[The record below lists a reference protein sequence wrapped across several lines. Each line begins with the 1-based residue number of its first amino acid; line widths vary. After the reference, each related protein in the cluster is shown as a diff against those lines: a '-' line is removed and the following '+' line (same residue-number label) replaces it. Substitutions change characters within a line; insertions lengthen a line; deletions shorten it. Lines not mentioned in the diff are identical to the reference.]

1 MCDRDSVQRNMA
13 DGVSRT
19 YRSEFFDYFF
29 GLDEKKVELVNT
41 FLPGNDYT
49 INDITDIT
57 LNRPMERGV
66 ANDLGLQIGNNVIFL
81 LEAQSTWPYNGFLRM
96 LRYAY
101 TEIMHRLEDK
111 TYYTDKDDFP
121 QVYLFILYSEERV
134 KRPKEMRL
142 SEIIGDTDI
151 DMTIHFVYGEDSS
164 EGPVFEYVSFIREF
178 TESIGQCSTYAE
190 TIDLTIRRCTEKGIL
205 GDFLNEHRGDLMN
218 LLDEMYFDAEKNRAQ
233 YEFQLIE
240 GAREDGEYR
249 GIIKGR
255 EEGREEGRLEMQ
267 YEIARN
273 CLMDG
278 QSPDMVAR
286 ITGLDLETVLR
297 IQSEYQ

>member
-1 MCDRDSVQRNMA
+1 MD
-13 DGVSRT
+13 
-19 YRSEFFDYFF
+19 
-29 GLDEKKVELVNT
+29 
-41 FLPGNDYT
+41 
-49 INDITDIT
+49 
-57 LNRPMERGV
+57 
-66 ANDLGLQIGNNVIFL
+66 
-81 LEAQSTWPYNGFLRM
+81 
-96 LRYAY
+96 
-101 TEIMHRLEDK
+101 
-111 TYYTDKDDFP
+111 
-121 QVYLFILYSEERV
+121 
-134 KRPKEMRL
+134 
-142 SEIIGDTDI
+142 
-151 DMTIHFVYGEDSS
+151 
-164 EGPVFEYVSFIREF
+164 
-178 TESIGQCSTYAE
+178 
-190 TIDLTIRRCTEKGIL
+190 
-205 GDFLNEHRGDLMN
+205 
-218 LLDEMYFDAEKNRAQ
+218 LLDKMILDPEKNRAQ